1 MVEIRIRLARRIAVC
16 ALAMAPFLA
25 HADDAEV
32 LHYWQP
38 DDTGTALLKEIL
50 RKQGHE
56 WKDFVVLPGGKNGLL
71 NSLLKSRILSGNP
84 PFAALIRAP
93 VARDW
98 GRAGS
103 LANLDD
109 VAGAGKWDSV
119 MPKAVRDAVKDRGH
133 YIAVP
138 ISMYQENGLWVNNR
152 LLKRVGADVPRDWPA
167 FFAAADKLRQAGI
180 VALAHGGQQRGNL
193 HLFASVALGVGG
205 PGFYREAFVARD
217 PAALSGR
224 QMEQVLQTFRR
235 IKRYVHAG
243 IAQRN
248 WPDVSRDVIEGRAAM
263 VFMGGW
269 TEPMFRAEHDKS
281 GFDFSCVPAPGT
293 AGTFSYVI
301 DSFALFGSRNPETTR
316 AQRDF
321 AASILSPEVQ
331 VSFNRDR
338 GSIPARLDADLG
350 TFHPC
355 QKQAAAAFRKA
366 EENDTL
372 VPSLALAV
380 PADTEV
386 ALAEAVTAFWADDS
400 MPTKTAMGRIAAALK
415 SF

>member
-1 MVEIRIRLARRIAVC
+1 MFAFATLSCFAQ
-16 ALAMAPFLA
+16 
-25 HADDAEV
+25 ADDAEV

-38 DDTGTALLKEIL
+38 DDTGTALLKDIL

-71 NSLLKSRILSGNP
+71 NGLLKARILSGNP
-84 PFAALIRAP
+84 PFAAVIRAP

-103 LANLDD
+103 LTNLDD
-109 VAGAGKWDSV
+109 ISASGKWDSV
-119 MPKAVRDAVKDRGH
+119 LPRAVRDAVKDRGH

-138 ISMYQENGLWVNNR
+138 INMYQENGLWVNNR
-152 LLKRVGADVPRDWPA
+152 LLKRVGADVPHDWPG
-167 FFAAADKLRQAGI
+167 FFAVADKLRQAGI

-205 PGFYREAFVARD
+205 PQFYRRAFVSRD

-235 IKRYVHAG
+235 VKSYVRPRVE
-243 IAQRN
+243 QLN
-248 WPDVSRDVIEGRAAM
+248 WPDVSRDVIDGKAAM
-263 VFMGGW
+263 VFIGGW
-269 TEPMFRAEHDKS
+269 TGPMFEAEHART

-293 AGTFSYVI
+293 GGAFAYVI
-301 DSFALFGSRNPETTR
+301 DSFALFGSRNPGTTR
-316 AQRDF
+316 AQKDF
-321 AASILSPEVQ
+321 AASVLSPEVQ
-331 VSFNRDR
+331 VSFNRER
-338 GSIPARLDADLG
+338 GSIPARFDVDLG

-372 VPSLALAV
+372 VPSFAIAV

-400 MPTKTAMGRIAAALK
+400 MSTRTAMARIATALK
-415 SF
+415 

>member
-1 MVEIRIRLARRIAVC
+1 
-16 ALAMAPFLA
+16 
-25 HADDAEV
+25 
-32 LHYWQP
+32 
-38 DDTGTALLKEIL
+38 
-50 RKQGHE
+50 
-56 WKDFVVLPGGKNGLL
+56 LL

-269 TEPMFRAEHDKS
+269 TGPMFRAEHDKS

>member
-1 MVEIRIRLARRIAVC
+1 MVEIPIRLARRIVMFAFATLSC
-16 ALAMAPFLA
+16 LA

-38 DDTGTALLKEIL
+38 DDTGTALLKDIL
-50 RKQGHE
+50 KKQGHE

-71 NSLLKSRILSGNP
+71 NSLLKARILSGNP

-93 VARDW
+93 VARGW
-98 GRAGS
+98 GRDGS
-103 LANLDD
+103 LTNLDD
-109 VAGAGKWDSV
+109 VAAAGKWDGV
-119 MPKAVRDAVKDRGH
+119 LPRAVRDAVKDRGH

-138 ISMYQENGLWVNNR
+138 INLYQENGLWVNNR
-152 LLKRVGADVPRDWPA
+152 LLKRVGADVPHDWPG

-205 PGFYREAFVARD
+205 PQFYRRAFVFRD

-235 IKRYVHAG
+235 LKSYVRPR
-243 IAQRN
+243 IEQRN

-269 TEPMFRAEHDKS
+269 TGPMFEAEHART

-316 AQRDF
+316 AQKDF
-321 AASILSPEVQ
+321 AASVLSPEVQ
-331 VSFNRDR
+331 AGFNRER

-350 TFHPC
+350 AFHPC

-366 EENDTL
+366 EESDTL
-372 VPSLALAV
+372 VPSFAIAV

-400 MPTKTAMGRIAAALK
+400 MATQTAMARIAAALK
-415 SF
+415 